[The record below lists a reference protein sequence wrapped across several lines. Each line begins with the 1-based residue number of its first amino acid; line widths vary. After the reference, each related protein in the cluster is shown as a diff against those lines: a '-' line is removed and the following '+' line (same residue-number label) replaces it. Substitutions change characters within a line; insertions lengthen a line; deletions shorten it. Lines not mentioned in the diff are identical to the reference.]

1 MYSYKLNPFPKCAAV
16 CNNCK
21 WFKVTDKSDISTG
34 IPSEK
39 FGIGNCDCG
48 KAHLLFG
55 GWSPPRSLKRLN
67 ETCDRFEF
75 DIHQKFGLSVDETD
89 EYFNYIDF
97 YNKYK
102 IVLIRQ
108 CRQEKEAEAV
118 LNILKQYGK
127 NKTAS
132 NGTA

>member
-21 WFKVTDKSDISTG
+21 WFKMSDTSDIGTG

-39 FGIGNCDCG
+39 FGIGVCERG
-48 KAHLLFG
+48 KTNLLFG
-55 GWSPPRSLKRLN
+55 GWSPPRCLKLLDK
-67 ETCDRFEF
+67 TCDKFEF
-75 DIHQKFGLSVDETD
+75 DIHQKFGLTTDETE

-108 CRQEKEAEAV
+108 CRQEKTAEAV
-118 LNILKQYGK
+118 WKKIKAIN
-127 NKTAS
+127 